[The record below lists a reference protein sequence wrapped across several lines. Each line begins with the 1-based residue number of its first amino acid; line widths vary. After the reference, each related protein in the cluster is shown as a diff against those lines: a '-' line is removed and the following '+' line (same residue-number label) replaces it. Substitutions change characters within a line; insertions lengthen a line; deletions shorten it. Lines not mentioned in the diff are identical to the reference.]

1 MSGMKSYPS
10 FDAYLN
16 DQSAAN
22 QSVIRALRKLV
33 KRAAPSLE
41 EAVKYSNGCWVD
53 GKWPIVYVYAAPD
66 YTQFGFMAGA
76 KLKDPKKLLEGSG
89 AFIRHVKLRTTRDI
103 VERDLVALLDQA
115 VELGHPAAKKGTAK
129 AAAAPKPAAKPKAPA
144 KAPKAP
150 GAEKQLARYLAKYS
164 PAIAKFGKALRA
176 KLRKRLPGLNEI
188 VYVYANQGVLLITY
202 SATEQGYEGLC
213 SIGLY
218 PDEVRLSF
226 GQGATLAKSAPKGLL
241 IGSGKTVRYVVLA
254 KPADLERADIAALL
268 AAAVKLAKLKL
279 RAGAKGKVIVKAEE
293 QKARAATGR
302 GAKARR

>member
-1 MSGMKSYPS
+1 MSAMKSYPS
-10 FDAYLN
+10 FDAYLK
-16 DQSAAN
+16 DQPAAS

-66 YTQFGFMAGA
+66 YTQLGFMAGS

-89 AFIRHVKLRTTRDI
+89 AYIRHVKLRTTRDI

-129 AAAAPKPAAKPKAPA
+129 AAKPGAKAKAPA
-144 KAPKAP
+144 KAPQAP
-150 GAEKQLARYLAKYS
+150 DAEKQLASYFAKYS

-202 SATEQGYEGLC
+202 SATENGYEGLC

-226 GQGATLAKSAPKGLL
+226 GQGAALAKTAPKGLL

-254 KPADLERADIAALL
+254 KPADLDRPDVAALL
-268 AAAVKLAKLKL
+268 PAALKLAKV
-279 RAGAKGKVIVKAEE
+279 RVPAGAKGKVIVKAEE
-293 QKARAATGR
+293 QKARATSGR